1 MHFGYQSWVSISMS
15 FWLNGETRACAVY
28 AEIIFRDFRE
38 SVELRDNDNMNSD
51 ERPQDFICQRTSV
64 KSSQKRKHFKPTR
77 RDNSRGL
84 LWHVSHQ
91 GTGEINT
98 TVKIWIIAAQLNKQN
113 TPWRHPGGFSS
124 FRRSVVSVDALLQ
137 SHAQTETNHPSCS
150 LSEDDY

>member
-1 MHFGYQSWVSISMS
+1 MDINTFPQKAAFLQRHFFIFLSKQKCNEKMQNAMHFGYQSWVSISMS
-15 FWLNGETRACAVY
+15 FWLNGETHACAVY

-77 RDNSRGL
+77 RDVSRGL
-84 LWHVSHQ
+84 LWHVFHQ

-98 TVKIWIIAAQLNKQN
+98 TVKIWIIAA
-113 TPWRHPGGFSS
+113 
-124 FRRSVVSVDALLQ
+124 
-137 SHAQTETNHPSCS
+137 
-150 LSEDDY
+150 